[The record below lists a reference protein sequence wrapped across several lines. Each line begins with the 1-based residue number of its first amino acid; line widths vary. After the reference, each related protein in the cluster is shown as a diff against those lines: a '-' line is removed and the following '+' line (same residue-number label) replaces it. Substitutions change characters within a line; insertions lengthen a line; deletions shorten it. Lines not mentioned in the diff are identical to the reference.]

1 MLDSSMREHLKK
13 HFRAFLHFLG
23 DIEPKLERHTTY
35 MQNMHKVKNT
45 LCYPGTTENL
55 FNACKIAMLFC

>member
-1 MLDSSMREHLKK
+1 MLDASMREHLKK

-35 MQNMHKVKNT
+35 MQNMHKVI
-45 LCYPGTTENL
+45 
-55 FNACKIAMLFC
+55 KINDQ

>member
-1 MLDSSMREHLKK
+1 MLDASMREHLKK

-35 MQNMHKVKNT
+35 MQNMHKVVKLSDQWYYDINE
-45 LCYPGTTENL
+45 Y
-55 FNACKIAMLFC
+55 FNFFV